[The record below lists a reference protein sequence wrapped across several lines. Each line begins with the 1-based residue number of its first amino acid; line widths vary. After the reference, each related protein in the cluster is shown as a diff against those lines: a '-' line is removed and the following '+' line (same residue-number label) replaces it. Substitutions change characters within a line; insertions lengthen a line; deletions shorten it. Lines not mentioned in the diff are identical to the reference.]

1 MRCGRRQGG
10 AERPVEV
17 AADERVHALDDGRI
31 ETVAVAEV
39 AVEDGLRGAR
49 GGRDLLHADRV
60 AVLADRPQGGLDELG
75 SPGEIVLGP
84 ARGAMAHQTEAMER
98 KIMARAEALLAD
110 IEGKIKSEW
119 AAGIANDKAQLRYTD
134 MLEERGRLLQVIA
147 QARQVQAL

>member
-1 MRCGRRQGG
+1 MCRHLLLALLGLLAWSPAPGHAIDVPIRGAQMNHHIEDTRRQLG
-10 AERPVEV
+10 E
-17 AADERVHALDDGRI
+17 
-31 ETVAVAEV
+31 
-39 AVEDGLRGAR
+39 
-49 GGRDLLHADRV
+49 
-60 AVLADRPQGGLDELG
+60 LA
-75 SPGEIVLGP
+75 
-84 ARGAMAHQTEAMER
+84 AMAAQTEAMER